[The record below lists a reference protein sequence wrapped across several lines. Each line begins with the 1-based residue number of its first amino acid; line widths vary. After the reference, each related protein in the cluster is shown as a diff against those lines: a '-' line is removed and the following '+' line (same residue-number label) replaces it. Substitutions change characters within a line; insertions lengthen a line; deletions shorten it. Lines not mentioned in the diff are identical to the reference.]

1 MYSILNC
8 CGTGLKR
15 ILQTRIT
22 VGFSKLFADL
32 SLAFKLVPQLEDLC
46 LQITVHAALYSP
58 QFLLKHQANLDGC
71 QHSLSVKELYKKV
84 HWQLAMSRGSAIEA
98 MVPALNVVVGAYG
111 MSEHCPVCGVPG
123 CSMNPRAGNILSELQ
138 KGLRSFLLKSLEH

>member
-46 LQITVHAALYSP
+46 LQIALCAALYSP
-58 QFLLKHQANLDGC
+58 QFLLRHQADLDCC
-71 QHSLSVKELYKKV
+71 QHSLSVKELDKKV
-84 HWQLAMSRGSAIEA
+84 HRQLATSRGSVIEA
-98 MVPALNVVVGAYG
+98 MVPPLNIAVGAYDMACLNTVQSTG
-111 MSEHCPVCGVPG
+111 LQVVP
-123 CSMNPRAGNILSELQ
+123 
-138 KGLRSFLLKSLEH
+138 